1 MLACAP
7 QWQRPQHPPGART
20 AASVSTPTDRSV
32 LRSIPMSATPHIA
45 ARTSASAH
53 SCVVNVETPWSAH
66 TPCHGPDAL
75 GADRARARVGLQN
88 GRSNSCAERVRS
100 IRRQLTPESLNSS
113 TTSSYEGPSVHRSVP
128 GHPVGAVAPQPGRR
142 CDRGARAVRSPRSGT
157 GAGGR
162 GWHRAPA
169 VHQRCICRGNRAG
182 PAGPNRAGN
191 GQKPPR

>member
-113 TTSSYEGPSVHRSVP
+113 TTSSYEGPSVHRIRP
-128 GHPVGAVAPQPGRR
+128 GSR
-142 CDRGARAVRSPRSGT
+142 
-157 GAGGR
+157 GGR
-162 GWHRAPA
+162 SRPA
-169 VHQRCICRGNRAG
+169 AG
-182 PAGPNRAGN
+182 PAVRPRCPGGAQSQVGHRRGRKGVAPGTCGAPEVHLP
-191 GQKPPR
+191 GQPSRPGRS